1 MAGEDL
7 ERWLECVGSPDRLVC
22 ATDFDGTLS
31 EIVSRPDLATAP
43 ARVPAL
49 LRRLAGSLRRVVV
62 VSGRPVAFLADRL
75 GVIEGDGAERMAP
88 DAVGSALEPDVRGLW
103 LVGLYGAEWQ
113 RDGEAPVRLDLGP
126 GTTDRLQAA
135 LERLSAAVGEVG
147 PEGQEAELEP
157 KPFSVTLH
165 WRRVRDE
172 AVAAALW
179 QAAYRVAHELGLVV
193 GEGKRAAELHL
204 PGLPHKGDAL
214 ERFSAGA
221 TGICYLGDDLGDVP
235 AFASLHRLGAE
246 RRLATLAVA
255 VGEDAPDQL
264 LAEADLVLGSPA
276 EAISLLESLAGWAD
290 GSASDA

>member
-1 MAGEDL
+1 VVGEDV

-31 EIVSRPDLATAP
+31 EIVSRPDLARAP
-43 ARVPAL
+43 EQVPAL
-49 LRRLAGSLRRVVV
+49 LRRLAERLRRVLV

-75 GVIEGDGAERMAP
+75 GLSEGDAQESLSAYGGAALDP
-88 DAVGSALEPDVRGLW
+88 DAGGLW

-113 RDGEAPVRLDLGP
+113 REGEAPVRLDLGP
-126 GTTDRLQAA
+126 EATERLQVA
-135 LERLSAAVGEVG
+135 LERLSAAVGEAG
-147 PEGQEAELEP
+147 PDARDAELEP

-172 AVAAALW
+172 AVAAFLRQEA
-179 QAAYRVAHELGLVV
+179 QRVADELGLMV

-214 ERFSAGA
+214 ERFSTGA
-221 TGICYLGDDLGDVP
+221 AGICYLGDDLGDVP

-246 RRLATLAVA
+246 RHLATLAVA
-255 VGEDAPDQL
+255 VGEDAPDEL
-264 LAEADLVLGSPA
+264 LAEADLVLASPA
-276 EAISLLESLAGWAD
+276 EVISMLESLAAWAD
-290 GSASDA
+290 GSGASD